1 MWYMNSPVMTGPDL
15 KPRISTQV
23 VLSDL
28 TTAVPEMYRIKWN
41 VF

>member
-1 MWYMNSPVMTGPDL
+1 MWYMNSRDDGPDL

-28 TTAVPEMYRIKWN
+28 TTAVPEMYRINWN